1 MFLGTLLSMCL
12 MAVAAPAPADHIPTA
27 QGQIDVY
34 PVNHAS
40 FVLAWEKQAIY
51 FDPVGGAAL
60 YKDLPKPTLIV
71 YTDIHPDHFDAAT
84 LKTLSPQGMT
94 PILAPKAVVD
104 LLPSTYKQTVTTL
117 ANGEKTDVAGISI
130 EALPMYNTT
139 PERLQYHPKGRGNG
153 YLLTMGGS
161 RIYVSGDTEDI
172 PEMKALTQIKAA
184 FLCMNL
190 PYTMDITQAA
200 NAVHAF
206 KPAIVYPYHSRGS
219 DLQKFKQLVSQ
230 ASGTEVR
237 ILPWYPK
244 ASSGQ

>member
-1 MFLGTLLSMCL
+1 MFLAVILSMCH
-12 MAVAAPAPADHIPTA
+12 MAAAAPVPADHIATA
-27 QGQIDVY
+27 HGQVDVY

-40 FVLAWEKQAIY
+40 FVLAWEKQVIY
-51 FDPVGGAAL
+51 FDPVGGAVL
-60 YKDLPKPTLIV
+60 YRDLPKPTLIV
-71 YTDIHPDHFDAAT
+71 YTDIHQDHFDAAT
-84 LKTLSPQGMT
+84 LKALSPVAEIPM
-94 PILAPKAVVD
+94 LAPKAVVD

-117 ANGEKTDVAGISI
+117 ANGEKTDVTGISI

-153 YLLTMGGS
+153 YILTMGGS

-190 PYTMDITQAA
+190 PYTMDVTQAA
-200 NAVHAF
+200 HAVKTF
-206 KPAIVYPYHSRGS
+206 KPAIVYPYHSKGS
-219 DLQKFKQLVSQ
+219 DLQKFKQLVAQST
-230 ASGTEVR
+230 STEVR

-244 ASSGQ
+244 ASGQ